1 VSRAPPASGG
11 ARVIRSLAG
20 TRAEPSVER
29 HVITTPIG
37 GVEIVLDQGR
47 VQAIAL
53 TSARPTRPTRDPIV
67 RELQGFFQGDRGDLR
82 EIPVDLS
89 WATPFERDV
98 YAATRC
104 IPFGK
109 VATYG
114 QIARAIGHPRAQ
126 RAVGNA
132 LGKCPIG
139 IVIPCHR
146 VIAADGLGG
155 YRELVEWKKKLL
167 RFEGVLR

>member
-1 VSRAPPASGG
+1 M
-11 ARVIRSLAG
+11 
-20 TRAEPSVER
+20 ER
-29 HVITTPIG
+29 HVIRTPLG
-37 GVEIVLDQGR
+37 GVEVVTHDGML
-47 VQAIAL
+47 QAL
-53 TSARPTRPTRDPIV
+53 RFTDARPTKPTHDPIV
-67 RELQGFFQGDRGDLR
+67 RELRAFFRGERKDLR
-82 EIPVDLS
+82 GIPVDLD
-89 WATPFERDV
+89 WATAFERDV
-98 YAATRC
+98 YAATQC

-114 QIARAIGHPRAQ
+114 QIARAIGHPRSQ

-132 LGKCPIG
+132 LGKCPID

-155 YRELVEWKKKLL
+155 HTDLIEWKKKLL